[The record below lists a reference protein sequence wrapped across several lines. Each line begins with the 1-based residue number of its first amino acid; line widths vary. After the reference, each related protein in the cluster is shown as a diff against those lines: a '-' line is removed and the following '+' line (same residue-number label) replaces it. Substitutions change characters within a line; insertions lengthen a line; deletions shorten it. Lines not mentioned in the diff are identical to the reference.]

1 MQKLLHYNN
10 DKQLQIEGCTFE
22 SICQKYPT
30 PFYIYSSSS
39 IQRNCNQVMDLSK
52 NVDLLACYALKANY
66 NPKLIKLIHGLG
78 FGADVVS
85 GGELYFARKAGIP
98 EDKIVFAGVGKTE
111 QEIEEAIKLKIHSIN
126 VESESELSLIE
137 KIASQT
143 KKMVTI
149 AFRVNPDINPKTHP
163 YISTGIHSSK
173 FGIPRDLA
181 IELFKRA
188 VKHPYIEPAGIHVHI
203 GSQIDQEDPYIETA
217 DYLISMREQLKS
229 AGINISF
236 LDLGGGIGI
245 NYINQLDV
253 DGNQQTYLSNILPK
267 LLEPFKNM
275 QVKLLI
281 ELGRSI
287 IGSAG
292 FLVTK
297 VLHIKQT
304 PVKKF
309 VIVDAAMNN
318 LVRPSLYQAHH
329 QILPINQDTG
339 STELTD
345 IVGPVCETSDFMAK
359 DRELPAVKP
368 GDFLVITGAGAY
380 GQALSSN
387 YNLRPMIAEYL
398 IKDNDTEIIFNGE
411 SIQSISEKYVW

>member
-1 MQKLLHYNN
+1 MQKLLHYNS
-10 DKQLQIEGCTFE
+10 DSQLQIEGCTFE
-22 SICQKYPT
+22 SICHKYPT
-30 PFYIYSSSS
+30 PLYVYSSSS
-39 IQRNCNQVMDLSK
+39 IQKNCNQVLDLSK

-66 NPKLIKLIHGLG
+66 NPKLIKLIHGFG

-85 GGELYFARKAGIP
+85 GGELFFARKAGIP
-98 EDKIVFAGVGKTE
+98 ENKIVFAGVGKTE
-111 QEIEEAIKLKIHSIN
+111 QEIEEAVKLQIHSIN
-126 VESESELSLIE
+126 VESESELGLIE
-137 KIASQT
+137 KITSKT
-143 KKMVTI
+143 KKKVTI

-188 VKHPYIEPAGIHVHI
+188 SKHPYIEPAGIHVHI
-203 GSQIDQEDPYIETA
+203 GSQIDQEDPYLETA
-217 DYLISMREQLKS
+217 DYLINMKEQLKS

-245 NYINQLDV
+245 NYLNQLDV
-253 DGNQQTYLSNILPK
+253 NENQQTYLSKILPK
-267 LLEPFKNM
+267 LLAPFNNM

-304 PVKKF
+304 PLKKF
-309 VIVDAAMNN
+309 IIVDAAMNN
-318 LVRPSLYQAHH
+318 LIRPSLYQAHH
-329 QILPINQDTG
+329 QILPINRVTG
-339 STELTD
+339 STEIAD
-345 IVGPVCETSDFMAK
+345 VVGPVCETADFMAK
-359 DRELPAVKP
+359 DRELPAVRP
-368 GDFLVITGAGAY
+368 GDYLVITGAGAY

-398 IKDNDTEIIFNGE
+398 IKDNDAEIIFNGE
-411 SIQSISEKYVW
+411 SIQSISDKYIW